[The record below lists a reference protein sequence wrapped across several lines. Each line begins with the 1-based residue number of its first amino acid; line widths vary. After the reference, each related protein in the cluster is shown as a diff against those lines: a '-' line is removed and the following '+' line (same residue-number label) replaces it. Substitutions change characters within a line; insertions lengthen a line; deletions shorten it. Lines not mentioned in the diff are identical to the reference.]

1 MKTFIVGFL
10 GVAFGLFFAPSFCY
24 SQDTLVCI
32 QPSTARYF
40 LEMDD
45 IATTLTKEKV
55 LNQQQ
60 IQLLETKLTLKDSL
74 ISSYKQDSVTNKQLN
89 ETFQSEITLN
99 RRKLLESKRNARLTR
114 IASGIVII
122 LILILK

>member
-45 IATTLTKEKV
+45 IATALTKKDT

-89 ETFQSEITLN
+89 ETFKEEITLN